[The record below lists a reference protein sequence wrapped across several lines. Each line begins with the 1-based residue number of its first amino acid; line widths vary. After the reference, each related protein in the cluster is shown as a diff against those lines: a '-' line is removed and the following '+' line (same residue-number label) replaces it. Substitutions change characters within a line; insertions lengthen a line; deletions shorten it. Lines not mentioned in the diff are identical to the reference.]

1 LYNLKVK
8 GTFVSFTFL
17 FNIMDIK
24 KKEISVLKSC
34 LSGHRLSVNDALFLY
49 KHASLAGLIQA
60 AFKYKYQLYGK
71 KVFYIQNVHV
81 EPTNYCV
88 YKCKFCSFHKE
99 PNEQNFWEDN
109 IKQIIENIS
118 KLPKTIKEIHIT
130 GGVHPHRDLYWYIRL
145 LKQIKEIVP
154 AAQIKAFTAIEIH
167 YMCKKANVS
176 IGEGLLMLKK
186 AGLDSLAGGG
196 AEIFNSEIRNQLC
209 PEKGNA
215 SLWLNVHKEAHKLGI
230 ISNATMLYGHIENME
245 HRIEHMAI
253 IRALQDETNGFNC
266 FIPLKFRNQQN
277 PLSEIKELPFLEDVR
292 LFAISRLFFDTIPHI
307 KAYWPMIGRDKA
319 AVLLNTGADDLDGT
333 IYDSTKIYTLA
344 GSEEQKP
351 MISVE
356 DLKALILNEK
366 FIPVERDLF
375 YKELS

>member
-1 LYNLKVK
+1 
-8 GTFVSFTFL
+8 
-17 FNIMDIK
+17 
-24 KKEISVLKSC
+24 
-34 LSGHRLSVNDALFLY
+34 
-49 KHASLAGLIQA
+49 
-60 AFKYKYQLYGK
+60 
-71 KVFYIQNVHV
+71 
-81 EPTNYCV
+81 
-88 YKCKFCSFHKE
+88 
-99 PNEQNFWEDN
+99 
-109 IKQIIENIS
+109 
-118 KLPKTIKEIHIT
+118 
-130 GGVHPHRDLYWYIRL
+130 
-145 LKQIKEIVP
+145 
-154 AAQIKAFTAIEIH
+154 
-167 YMCKKANVS
+167 
-176 IGEGLLMLKK
+176 
-186 AGLDSLAGGG
+186 
-196 AEIFNSEIRNQLC
+196 
-209 PEKGNA
+209 
-215 SLWLNVHKEAHKLGI
+215 
-230 ISNATMLYGHIENME
+230 
-245 HRIEHMAI
+245 MAI

>member
-1 LYNLKVK
+1 
-8 GTFVSFTFL
+8 
-17 FNIMDIK
+17 MDIK
-24 KKEISVLKSC
+24 KKEISLLKSC
-34 LSGHRLSVNDALFLY
+34 LSGNRLSVNDALFLY

-71 KVFYIQNVHV
+71 KVFYIQNVHI

-99 PNEQNFWEDN
+99 PNEQNFWEDD
-109 IKQIIENIS
+109 IKQIIE
-118 KLPKTIKEIHIT
+118 KTAKIPTSIKEIHIT

-154 AAQIKAFTAIEIH
+154 AAQIKAFTAIEIR
-167 YMCKKANVS
+167 YMCIKANIS
-176 IGEGLLMLKK
+176 IGEGLFMLQK

-209 PEKGNA
+209 PEKGDA
-215 SLWLNVHKEAHKLGI
+215 LLWLNVHKEAHKLGI
-230 ISNATMLYGHIENME
+230 VSNATMLYGHIEKIE
-245 HRIEHMAI
+245 HRIEHMAT
-253 IRALQDETNGFNC
+253 IRAMQDETNGFNC

-292 LFAISRLFFDTIPHI
+292 LFAISRLFFDNIPHI

-319 AVLLNTGADDLDGT
+319 VVLLNAGADDLDGT

-356 DLKALILNEK
+356 ELKALIQNEK